1 MKYYTVEIV
10 TKDGVTSQ
18 AIFERADIDV
28 AKKEFHNTLAYNINL
43 EGVEKVSVA
52 VVNEELIVL
61 MKETWEMPVPQPE
74 PGPKQ
79 EPTPETESTPEQT
92 GTVSEETPIAEE
104 V

>member
-1 MKYYTVEIV
+1 MKYYTIEIV

-43 EGVEKVSVA
+43 DGVEKVSVA
-52 VVNEELIVL
+52 VVNEELSIL
-61 MKETWEMPVPQPE
+61 MKETWEAPVPEPE
-74 PGPKQ
+74 PVP
-79 EPTPETESTPEQT
+79 EPTPEPEPEPTEIVT
-92 GTVSEETPIAEE
+92 EE

>member
-10 TKDGVTSQ
+10 TKDGTTSQ

-52 VVNEELIVL
+52 VVNEELTVL
-61 MKETWEMPVPQPE
+61 MKETWEMPVPEPE
-74 PGPKQ
+74 PT
-79 EPTPETESTPEQT
+79 EAETIT
-92 GTVSEETPIAEE
+92 EEAQ
-104 V
+104 

>member
-28 AKKEFHNTLAYNINL
+28 AKKEFHNTLSYNINL

-52 VVNEELIVL
+52 IVNEELSIL
-61 MKETWEMPVPQPE
+61 MKETWEMPVLEPE
-74 PGPKQ
+74 P
-79 EPTPETESTPEQT
+79 EPTPEPTETITE
-92 GTVSEETPIAEE
+92 
-104 V
+104 